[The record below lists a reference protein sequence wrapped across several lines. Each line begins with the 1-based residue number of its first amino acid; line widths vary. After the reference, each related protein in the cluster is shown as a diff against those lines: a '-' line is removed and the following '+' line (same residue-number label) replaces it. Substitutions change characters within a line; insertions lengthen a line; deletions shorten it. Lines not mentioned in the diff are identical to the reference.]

1 MGFFVGSKLAQS
13 AESQINAGMLQT
25 VLSCGPEE
33 LDACMLDFES
43 VGLTGAQNGVKL
55 GGCSLLLQKQQQL
68 LPREARRRKL
78 SGIDVSGNLELC
90 CDRLLWS

>member
-1 MGFFVGSKLAQS
+1 MAPDSLHINPKHPRCVMGFFVGSKLAQS
-13 AESQINAGMLQT
+13 AESQINAGMLQS

-55 GGCSLLLQKQQQL
+55 GG
-68 LPREARRRKL
+68 
-78 SGIDVSGNLELC
+78 
-90 CDRLLWS
+90 